1 MMANKSF
8 VFRFDDVEVRER
20 EFSLTKAGEVL
31 PVEPKAFRVLLAL
44 LRNPGK
50 LIGKEELLNAVWGD
64 AAVTDN
70 SLARSVAL
78 LRRLLG
84 DETRNPR
91 YIETVA
97 TVGYRF
103 VCPVEVME
111 EASGGLAGAGR
122 AETGNGSDLLH
133 EEGVAVEADPATT
146 QGWVGRVLKRRWLWA
161 TVVMVVGLGA
171 SAIWYLRRPLPP
183 PRVTE
188 YTQITHD
195 DRHKIPVGTDGA
207 RLYLNLDYHPAQ
219 VAVSGGEVTPFPVAL
234 PNPFLRDVSSDGSSL
249 LVTSWDSG
257 HASLWSV
264 QVPGGSLRR
273 LFDDPQL
280 SLVSAAWS
288 PDARHL
294 AYCTSNGDIYVVQ
307 SDGAESHKLVS
318 APGHLGNFYNGFISW
333 SPDGSRIRFTWDHKL
348 WEMSSS
354 GSVLHPL
361 LPSWHPSEWQCCG
374 RWTRDGRFFI
384 FLLSK
389 PLRSNT
395 GSTIPAAQIWAL
407 DERHSFLRPAHP
419 EPVQLTSG
427 PIRWGGPVPDK
438 DGKKIFARG
447 VTLRGELVRFD
458 AQSRQLQPYLS
469 GISAEFVTFSPDGK
483 SLAYVTYPEGILWRA
498 NRDGSNPIQL
508 TDPPIYPNL
517 LRWSPDGRQILFT
530 ASNSEGQMKVYLL
543 PSEGGKPRM
552 LLPSDTRW
560 QFDPNWSP
568 DGRKIVFSASETVS
582 TGPKR
587 SICILELSTGQV
599 TDIPKSQDRYST
611 RWSPDGQYLAGLK
624 IESTQSLTVFDF
636 KTQQWSD
643 IQKGEVDFPT
653 WSHDGKFIYF
663 LRPVDDPGVYR
674 IRPTGGEAERVVD
687 LKGFRF
693 TGVWR
698 YFLGLDPEDTPL
710 LLRDTGTDDI
720 FALTLEER

>member
-1 MMANKSF
+1 MANKSF
-8 VFRFDDVEVRER
+8 VFRFSDVEVRER

-103 VCPVEVME
+103 VCKVEVME
-111 EASGGLAGAGR
+111 DANGGLAGGGR

-133 EEGVAVEADPATT
+133 EEGVAVEAVPATT
-146 QGWVGRVLKRRWLWA
+146 RGWVGRILKRRWLWA

-171 SAIWYLRRPLPP
+171 SAIWYLRRPLPL
-183 PRVTE
+183 RVTE

-195 DRHKIPVGTDGA
+195 DRHKIPVAADGA
-207 RLYLNLDYHPAQ
+207 RLYLNLDHQPYPAQ
-219 VAVSGGEVTPFPVAL
+219 VAVSGGEVTPFPVSL
-234 PNPFLRDVSSDGSSL
+234 PNPFLRDVSPDGSSL
-249 LVTSWDSG
+249 LVSSLDSG
-257 HASLWSV
+257 RRSLWSV
-264 QVPGGSLRR
+264 QIPGGTLRR
-273 LFDDPQL
+273 LLDNG
-280 SLVSAAWS
+280 LVTSAAWS
-288 PDARHL
+288 PDRKLL
-294 AYCTSNGDIYVVQ
+294 AYRTINGDIYVMR
-307 SDGAESHKLVS
+307 GEGTESHKLVS
-318 APGHLGNFYNGFISW
+318 VPDHHLSFFPTRDVRW
-333 SPDGSRIRFTWDHKL
+333 SPDGSRIRFTWDNKL

-354 GSVLHPL
+354 GSGLHPL
-361 LPSWHPSEWQCCG
+361 LPDWHPSEWQCCG
-374 RWTRDGRFFI
+374 RWTPDGRYFV
-384 FLLSK
+384 FLLRE
-389 PLRSNT
+389 PLASNT
-395 GSTIPAAQIWAL
+395 GAVIPPGQLWAI

-419 EPVQLTSG
+419 DPVQLTSG
-427 PIRWGGPVPDK
+427 PIRWGGPVSNK

-447 VTLRGELVRFD
+447 VILRGELVRFD

-543 PSEGGKPRM
+543 SSEGGKPRM
-552 LLPSDTRW
+552 LLPPDNRT

-582 TGPKR
+582 TGTKQ

-599 TDIPKSQDRYST
+599 TDIPNSQHRYST
-611 RWSPDGQYLAGLK
+611 RWSPDGQYLAGLTT
-624 IESTQSLTVFDF
+624 ESKQSLTVFDF

-643 IQKGEVDFPT
+643 IQKDDDGYPT

-663 LRPVDDPGVYR
+663 LRTVDDPGVYR
-674 IRPTGGEAERVVD
+674 IRPSGGEAERVVD

-698 YFLGLDPEDTPL
+698 FWLGLDPEDTPL